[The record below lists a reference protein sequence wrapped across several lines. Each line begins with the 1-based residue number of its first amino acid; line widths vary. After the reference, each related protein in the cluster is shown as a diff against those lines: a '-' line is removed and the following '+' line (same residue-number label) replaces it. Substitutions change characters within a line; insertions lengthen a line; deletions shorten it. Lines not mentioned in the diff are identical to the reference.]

1 MRLIVLLA
9 PLLLAGCGGATMSD
23 RYEPP
28 IVDMRGVDPQKH
40 AQDQAECIQVKKDR
54 PYGFDVGYAI
64 TECMKAR
71 GYKIVTYKG

>member
-1 MRLIVLLA
+1 MRLLALLA
-9 PLLLAGCGGATMSD
+9 PLLLAGCAATMSD

-28 IVDMRGVDPQKH
+28 IVDMRGVDPAKH
-40 AQDQAECIQVKKDR
+40 AQDQAECIQKKKDH

-71 GYKIVTYKG
+71 GYTIVTYKG

>member
-1 MRLIVLLA
+1 MRPFVLLA
-9 PLLLAGCGGATMSD
+9 LPLLTGCAAATMSD

-40 AQDQAECIQVKKDR
+40 AQDQAECIQKKRDH

-64 TECMKAR
+64 SECMKAR
-71 GYKIVTYKG
+71 GYTIITYKG